1 MSANHSVL
9 VASGDRLFASAA
21 RRLLV
26 ERGWRV
32 VGFAPDGLQALA
44 AVGREPPDAVLVIP
58 DLPRLGPAALARQ
71 VHRRQPGIAVVILG
85 AVETDDAAV
94 LPEGADADAVLAAL
108 DAPPRAAVP
117 SETERPDSVA
127 LLRSLTSRERLVL
140 KLLAEGVPVREIS
153 ARLEVSQHTVRT
165 HMQNLYAKLDAHSRL
180 DVVRFAAEHG
190 LVSSETERAA
200 HEP

>member
-1 MSANHSVL
+1 MSASPSVL
-9 VASGDRLFASAA
+9 VASGDRLFAGAA
-21 RRLLV
+21 RRFLT

-32 VGFAPDGLQALA
+32 VGVATDGLQALA
-44 AVGREPPDAVLVIP
+44 AVGRERPEALLVIP
-58 DLPRLGPAALARQ
+58 DLPRLGPPALARQ
-71 VHRRQPGIAVVILG
+71 VRRRHPGTTVVILG
-85 AVETDDAAV
+85 EVETDDAAV
-94 LPEGADADAVLAAL
+94 LPADVDADAVLAAL
-108 DAPPRAAVP
+108 ESRPHAAPPA
-117 SETERPDSVA
+117 STEGPDRVA

-165 HMQNLYAKLDAHSRL
+165 HMQNLYSKLDAHSRL

-190 LVSSETERAA
+190 LVTGEAEPSA